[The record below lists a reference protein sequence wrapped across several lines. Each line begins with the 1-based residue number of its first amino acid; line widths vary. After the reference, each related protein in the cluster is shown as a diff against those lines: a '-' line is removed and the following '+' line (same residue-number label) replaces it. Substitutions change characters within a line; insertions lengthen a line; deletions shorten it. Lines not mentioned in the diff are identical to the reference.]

1 MFLIWLIFSIKK
13 SFNSSLFSSTCF
25 VRYCDII
32 IGSKI
37 FKEDSLSDTAFHLV
51 YKQFKVICDDEW
63 KKLMKDY
70 MMALNDDKE
79 VLKTLIKRIG

>member
-1 MFLIWLIFSIKK
+1 M
-13 SFNSSLFSSTCF
+13 
-25 VRYCDII
+25 I

-37 FKEDSLSDTAFHLV
+37 FKDNSLSNTTFHLV